1 LSRPACRTLLRTAAS
16 DSVRVMASSQK
27 KPPPPPALGVDESP
41 GGGGSAARWRPW
53 HSLTAHKRP
62 AASHAEAASRKKPPP
77 GTPPATLS
85 PYLAPPTTPVVAPS
99 RKPPP
104 PTAALLIH
112 STSPP
117 RRSYSGTPSPGSP
130 SEAVRDFLEQL
141 SSDDEEDDAL
151 LATAGANLAALARR
165 ERAVSQ
171 GSRSLPYE
179 LLSSDEDEDEDDME
193 RAVSPTAVGSQ
204 EQPYE
209 LLSSDD
215 EEEDALTAG
224 ENSVALPADAVR
236 RLDSEPDPAVSHVTA
251 AFSKRPYELLSS
263 DEEEDA
269 LTAGTNSVALPADAV
284 RRLDSEPDPAFSR
297 AAASRPKRPYELLS
311 SDDEEDA
318 LTTGSNPLALPAYV
332 AAASR
337 PKRPRE
343 KEQVVLAA
351 AERVKVRP
359 RRKTPTPPM
368 DDAKM
373 PARPLHT
380 NLAFDPQ
387 LDCLVNPGQPNKMMP
402 GTVFFRDYVDRH
414 MEDYLEAA
422 SRSVFR
428 YQLVL
433 RFKRETRRRF
443 FFLSEDKKYV
453 LATDPVAANR
463 LIMVFTNRAKRYR
476 GKHPSAAGDASL
488 SKSRDSKSKGTGGPS
503 KGGADSKSKSKAG
516 ADSKCKPKSKS
527 TIAPLK
533 VDDRCAVR
541 LLANSP
547 VDHFGRR
554 KLEIWV
560 PGLVVKTV
568 LSKKPDH
575 LTVNVNLD
583 TNEPTTAIWTAGPT
597 SSIQRL
603 IKFPNGM
610 EYLEGSRQLCRE
622 PAPADLQVGDA
633 VLAWYQHG
641 HSSSSTF
648 YYEGRVASVDG
659 RTCSVAYDDGD
670 WEEEIPFLQKA
681 PQPVLIRIAKG
692 HEYPDWLVGMSV
704 PMHGEEGIIKS
715 IKDGV
720 VVLRVGFRQVE
731 RPYEDVASRIMAQAK
746 AKASSWILWPNSHA
760 LEAVELPATDPSADD
775 VPADDVPADDVPADD
790 VPAPEMPAPE
800 MPAVEMPA
808 VEIPLPIAEIPTVET
823 RTVETRTVETHTVET
838 RTVETRTVE
847 TRTVETPTTPVP
859 PPLQR
864 QKSMSAQSGFI
875 LGRALN
881 SSFSAWGA
889 DILNLT
895 QSHRKRDP
903 NRFLQGEIDELLL
916 NGPMAGETA
925 FPDSERMD
933 VVNEVAKEANIP
945 WAKFWVKVTEDLYTA
960 SDDELRT
967 TDAALKR
974 ITASF
979 HVKTIAAERLLQRV
993 KNAGPNSLAEE
1004 IAGCPNGSP
1013 GTFPGVI
1020 GAIVSLW
1027 SKYSHFHIGTGWE
1040 TNDGTTID
1048 ARSMVSHHTHKLFAL
1063 LGVLV
1068 SYAGK
1073 AYGARFRLDATG
1085 LANFISG
1092 RIRLS
1097 PSVEA
1102 KHLKPCSEFP
1112 AGLTT
1117 FDYMCMVKLKIVLGL
1132 DDSLLPGVK
1141 RQLAQRLGV
1150 FALYEPFI
1158 CD

>member
-1 LSRPACRTLLRTAAS
+1 
-16 DSVRVMASSQK
+16 MM
-27 KPPPPPALGVDESP
+27 
-41 GGGGSAARWRPW
+41 
-53 HSLTAHKRP
+53 
-62 AASHAEAASRKKPPP
+62 
-77 GTPPATLS
+77 
-85 PYLAPPTTPVVAPS
+85 
-99 RKPPP
+99 
-104 PTAALLIH
+104 H

-117 RRSYSGTPSPGSP
+117 RRSYAGRPSPGSP
-130 SEAVRDFLEQL
+130 SEAVRNFLEQF
-141 SSDDEEDDAL
+141 SSDEEDDAL
-151 LATAGANLAALARR
+151 LATAEANLVALARR

-171 GSRSLPYE
+171 GSRDLPYD
-179 LLSSDEDEDEDDME
+179 LRSSDDDEEDME
-193 RAVSPTAVGSQ
+193 RAVSHTAVGSQ

-209 LLSSDD
+209 L
-215 EEEDALTAG
+215 
-224 ENSVALPADAVR
+224 
-236 RLDSEPDPAVSHVTA
+236 
-251 AFSKRPYELLSS
+251 F
-263 DEEEDA
+263 
-269 LTAGTNSVALPADAV
+269 
-284 RRLDSEPDPAFSR
+284 
-297 AAASRPKRPYELLS
+297 S

-318 LTTGSNPLALPAYV
+318 LTTGSNPSALPACV

-343 KEQVVLAA
+343 EEEVVMAA
-351 AERVKVRP
+351 AERVKMRP
-359 RRKTPTPPM
+359 RRNSPTPPM

-373 PARPLHT
+373 PAQPLHT

-387 LDCLVNPGQPNKMMP
+387 LDCLINPGKGWRMP
-402 GTVFFRDYVDRH
+402 GTVFFRNYVDRH
-414 MEDYLEAA
+414 IEGYLTAA
-422 SRSVFR
+422 SREVFR

-433 RFKRETRRRF
+433 RFKREARRRF
-443 FFLSEDKKYV
+443 FLLSEEKNYV

-463 LIMVFTNRAKRYR
+463 LLRVFDKRARRYR
-476 GKHPSAAGDASL
+476 EKHPSAAGDAYL
-488 SKSRDSKSKGTGGPS
+488 SKSRDSKSKATGGPS
-503 KGGADSKSKSKAG
+503 KGGADSKSKSKGG
-516 ADSKCKPKSKS
+516 ADSKSTSKSKS

-554 KLEIWV
+554 KLELWV

-568 LSKKPDH
+568 LSKKLDY
-575 LTVNVNLD
+575 LTVHVNLD

-597 SSIQRL
+597 SPIQRL
-603 IKFPNGM
+603 ITFPNGM
-610 EYLEGSRQLCRE
+610 EHLEGSHELCRE
-622 PAPADLQVGDA
+622 PAPANLQAGDA

-641 HSSSSTF
+641 HCSSSTF
-648 YYEGRVASVDG
+648 YFEGRVASVDG
-659 RTCSVAYDDGD
+659 RTCTVAYDDGD

-704 PMHGEEGIIKS
+704 LMHGEEGIIKS
-715 IKDGV
+715 VKDGV

-731 RPYEDVASRIMAQAK
+731 RPYEDVVSHIMAQARS
-746 AKASSWILWPNSHA
+746 KASFRLVWPNSHV
-760 LEAVELPATDPSADD
+760 LEAVELPATDPSAVD
-775 VPADDVPADDVPADD
+775 VPADDVPV
-790 VPAPEMPAPE
+790 PEMPV
-800 MPAVEMPA
+800 VEMP
-808 VEIPLPIAEIPTVET
+808 LTIAEIPTVET
-823 RTVETRTVETHTVET
+823 RTVKTHAVETH
-838 RTVETRTVE
+838 TVETRTVE

-859 PPLQR
+859 PPLKR
-864 QKSMSAQSGFI
+864 QNSISAQSGFI

-881 SSFSAWGA
+881 SSYNAWGA

-925 FPDSERMD
+925 FPDSQRMD

-1004 IAGCPNGSP
+1004 IDSCPNGSP

-1020 GAIVSLW
+1020 GALVSLW
-1027 SKYSHFHIGTGWE
+1027 SKYSYFYLGTGWE

-1048 ARSMVSHHTHKLFAL
+1048 ARSMVSHHTRKLFAL
-1063 LGVLV
+1063 LGVLA

-1073 AYGARFRLDATG
+1073 AYGVRFRLDANG

-1102 KHLKPCSEFP
+1102 KHLKPCSEFR

-1117 FDYMCMVKLKIVLGL
+1117 FDYMCTVKLKIVLSL

-1150 FALYEPFI
+1150 FALYEAVI